1 MFGKG
6 RPGGGD
12 SGVVGARRRK
22 TWGMHKI
29 ACAADL
35 LQVRTHTGLARH
47 KKAERESQ
55 KRKKEAAIELS

>member
-1 MFGKG
+1 MCVWKG
-6 RPGGGD
+6 WVIVAWWGQEGEKRG
-12 SGVVGARRRK
+12 
-22 TWGMHKI
+22 GMHKI